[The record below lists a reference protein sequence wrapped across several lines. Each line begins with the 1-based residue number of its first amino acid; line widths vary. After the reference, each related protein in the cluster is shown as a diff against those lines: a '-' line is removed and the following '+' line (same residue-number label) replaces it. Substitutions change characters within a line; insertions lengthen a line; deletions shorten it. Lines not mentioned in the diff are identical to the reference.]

1 MQAEQ
6 QEVAASP
13 ASDVDKENNAP
24 HSASGQSQAARLQAA
39 ARRHAAEP
47 DATAGVVWRR
57 EITEDD
63 LKAGEE
69 LWHHLRADVAG
80 CQQRCD
86 KRLVTGDAP
95 LGSSS
100 VGAHS
105 LEKQEAIGDDSAAVA
120 GMKRK
125 RELAVS
131 GVSKLPL

>member
-1 MQAEQ
+1 M
-6 QEVAASP
+6 AASP